1 MALVRWEPF
10 KDLLSIHDR
19 MNRLFEDTFYRGKG
33 LEEELTKGTWTP
45 SVDIFETQEN
55 IVLKAELPGLEQKD
69 ISIEVRDNTLTL
81 RGEKKFEKEVKEE
94 NYHRIE
100 RSYGTF
106 QRIFTLPDTV
116 QQDKVKA
123 KFKDGVLEINM
134 PKLEK
139 AKSKLIKVDVE

>member
-45 SVDIFETQEN
+45 SVDIYETQED

-106 QRIFTLPDTV
+106 QRMFTLPDTV

-123 KFKDGVLEINM
+123 KFKDGVLEIIM
-134 PKLEK
+134 PKVEK
-139 AKSKLIKVDVE
+139 AKPKLIKVDVE

>member
-19 MNRLFEDTFYRGKG
+19 MNKLFEDAFFRAPGM
-33 LEEELTKGTWTP
+33 EEGIAKGTWVP
-45 SVDIFETQEN
+45 AVDIYETQN
-55 IVLKAELPGLEQKD
+55 DIVLKAELPGLEQKD
-69 ISIEVRDNTLTL
+69 ITVEVKDNILIL
-81 RGEKKFEKEVKEE
+81 KGERKFEKEVKEE

-106 QRIFTLPDTV
+106 QRVFTLPGTV

-123 KFKDGVLEINM
+123 KFKDGVLEITM
-134 PKLEK
+134 SKEEK
-139 AKSKLIKVDVE
+139 AKPKMIKVEVE